1 MTTENKDIG
10 YIKIYRSIKD
20 WDWWADL
27 NTFRLF
33 VVLLINANWRDKKWR
48 GRKIKRGQL
57 WTSLDTLVEESGLTK
72 MQVRT
77 SLDKLIST
85 HEITRKATHSGQLI
99 TIVNYDFYQ
108 SSDGDITHE
117 VTHKVTDEQ
126 HTDNTPITLTK
137 EVKEVKEVVNVSV
150 ENSGDN
156 FDLWSR
162 LSDEDVDR
170 ICQSYPETGLSL
182 ISTVA
187 KEVAEHKRKVKS
199 PVQYILSYAT
209 RKQWNDE
216 LTLPWEA

>member
-1 MTTENKDIG
+1 MTAENKDIG

-20 WDWWADL
+20 WDWWTDI

-33 VVLLINANWRDKKWR
+33 VVLLINANWKDKKWR

-57 WTSLDTLVEESGLTK
+57 WTSLDSLVEESGLTK

-85 HEITRKATHSGQLI
+85 HEITREVTRSGQLI

-117 VTHKVTDEQ
+117 VTHKITHEQ
-126 HTDNTPITLTK
+126 HTDNTPLTLTK

-162 LSDEDVDR
+162 LSDDDVEH

-187 KEVAEHKRKVKS
+187 KEVAEHKRKVKR
-199 PVQYILSYAT
+199 PVQYILSYAK
-209 RKQWNDE
+209 RKQWSDE